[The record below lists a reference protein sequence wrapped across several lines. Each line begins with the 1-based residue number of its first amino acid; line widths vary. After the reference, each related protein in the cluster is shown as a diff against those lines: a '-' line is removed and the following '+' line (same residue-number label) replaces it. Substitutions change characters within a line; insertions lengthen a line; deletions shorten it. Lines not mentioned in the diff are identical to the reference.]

1 MRDGTT
7 RRLAATACVLL
18 AVAIGACG
26 RRGAPVAPEQRV
38 PALVGNLDGYVRGNV
53 IELSWDVPRA
63 RMDGTPLR
71 DLTAM
76 RVFRAEDAGTA
87 DPRPALARDREV
99 IGYREIATI
108 KTAAPAPAVVA
119 GDRVTFVDA
128 AGLTPGRRYTYVL
141 VTEDS
146 QQRTS
151 PPSVRLPVQFIAAP
165 QPAVNLVA
173 EPGETEAR
181 VSWTAPTRLI
191 DGTPVT
197 GELSYEVLRGAG
209 PEAATLSPIGQPVSV
224 TRILDRPLDNDR
236 AYEYAVRVIRVD
248 GQTRA
253 ISELT
258 PRVRVTPVDMT
269 PPAPPADLAAI
280 PSQGTVR
287 LSWKASPEPDV
298 ARYVVYRAAPG
309 GEFSRVS
316 SVPVPGTTFVD
327 TDVPSGRWRYAV
339 TAEDSGSRRNE
350 SGRSNVA
357 DVSIP

>member
-1 MRDGTT
+1 MRDGTA

-38 PALVGNLDGYVRGNV
+38 PALVGNLDGYVHGRV
-53 IELSWDVPRA
+53 MELSWDRPRT

-71 DLTAM
+71 DLTVM

-87 DPRPALARDREV
+87 DPKPALARDREV
-99 IGYREIATI
+99 LGYREIATI
-108 KTAAPAPAVVA
+108 RMVSPAPATIV
-119 GDRVTFVDA
+119 GDRVTFTDA
-128 AGLTPGRRYTYVL
+128 TGLTPGRRYTYVV

-146 QQRTS
+146 LQRMS
-151 PPSVRLPVQFIAAP
+151 PPSARLPLRFVAAP
-165 QPAVNLVA
+165 QPPGNLVA

-181 VSWTAPTRLI
+181 VSWTPPARLI

-197 GELSYEVLRGAG
+197 SELSYEVFRGAG
-209 PEAATLSPIGQPVSV
+209 ADATLSPVGKPIAV
-224 TRILDRPLDNDR
+224 TRILDRPLENDR
-236 AYEYAVRVIRVD
+236 AYEYAVRVIRVE

-269 PPAPPADLAAI
+269 PPAPPADLVAI
-280 PSQGTVR
+280 PSQRTVR
-287 LSWKASPEPDV
+287 LSWKASAEPDV

-309 GEFSRVS
+309 GEFSRLG
-316 SVPVPGTTFVD
+316 SVTVPGTTFVD
-327 TDVPSGRWRYAV
+327 TDVPAGRWRYAV
-339 TAEDSGSRRNE
+339 TAEDAGSRKNE
-350 SGRSNVA
+350 STRSNVA
-357 DVSIP
+357 DASIP